1 MTPAL
6 IVDGLIVVA
15 VLLALLSGWRNGA
28 LAAVL
33 ASIGVGAGVV
43 LGIAVAPAALRL
55 VDQPS
60 LRLLLLVGILVLF
73 VGIGQLIGSS
83 LGGSVRDR
91 MMRARHSASILRWV
105 RYSKPLPPW
114 WLFG

>member
-15 VLLALLSGWRNGA
+15 VLIALLSGWRNGA

-60 LRLLLLVGILVLF
+60 LRLLLLVGILVL
-73 VGIGQLIGSS
+73 LWASGSLS
-83 LGGSVRDR
+83 DPR
-91 MMRARHSASILRWV
+91 
-105 RYSKPLPPW
+105 
-114 WLFG
+114 

>member
-33 ASIGVGAGVV
+33 ASIGLGAGVV
-43 LGIAVAPAALRL
+43 LGL
-55 VDQPS
+55 S
-60 LRLLLLVGILVLF
+60 LIH
-73 VGIGQLIGSS
+73 I
-83 LGGSVRDR
+83 
-91 MMRARHSASILRWV
+91 
-105 RYSKPLPPW
+105 
-114 WLFG
+114 

>member
-33 ASIGVGAGVV
+33 ASIGLGAGVV

-73 VGIGQLIGSS
+73 VGCLLYTSPSPRDKRQSRMPSS
-83 LGGSVRDR
+83 
-91 MMRARHSASILRWV
+91 A
-105 RYSKPLPPW
+105 
-114 WLFG
+114 